1 MSNHEKAQAGLEMIK
16 EAIISELEHHPH
28 GMTNA
33 EVVNR
38 LGLESDFEGGQ
49 RNYLSWS
56 ILGILLG
63 EGKVTMTG
71 ERRNRTYHVAS

>member
-1 MSNHEKAQAGLEMIK
+1 MSNYEKARAGLQMIK
-16 EAIISELEHHPH
+16 DAILSELKHHPH

-33 EVVNR
+33 EVVNS

-63 EGKVTMTG
+63 EGKITMKG
-71 ERRNRTYHVAS
+71 ERRKRTYHVAS